1 VKPKII
7 HITDYDLQRLQTLL
21 GKMANVEGEE
31 YLQKL
36 QVELARAQ
44 VVQPKDIPP
53 DVITMNR
60 QVRLVDMDNGD
71 EMIYTLV
78 FPGDADVAQGRISI
92 LAPIGTAMIGYRVG
106 DVFEW
111 QIPDGVI
118 RLKVKEIL
126 FQPEAS
132 GNYDL

>member
-1 VKPKII
+1 MEARNIY
-7 HITDYDLQRLQTLL
+7 ITEFDQKRLLSL
-21 GKMANVEGEE
+21 INKMGYQADKQ

-36 QVELARAQ
+36 EQELNRAE
-44 VVQPKDIPP
+44 VVQPEKIPA
-53 DVITMNR
+53 DVITMNSR
-60 QVRLVDMDNGD
+60 VRLHDLENGEDMV
-71 EMIYTLV
+71 YTLV
-78 FPGDADVAQGRISI
+78 FPDDADMDQGRISV

-111 QIPDGVI
+111 EVPDGTVKM
-118 RLKVKEIL
+118 KVKEIL

>member
-1 VKPKII
+1 MKPKII

-53 DVITMNR
+53 DVITMNS